1 MDDRETSGITGSG
14 GKCGSMKK
22 PKTKATKSLMD
33 RMQELGQKYGV
44 KVIDMS
50 DRGVRAIG
58 ILGGV
63 RRQDKGSRT
72 PEPNTT
78 KPATPLGE

>member
-1 MDDRETSGITGSG
+1 MVAKLIGSSEVARE
-14 GKCGSMKK
+14 CGSMKK
-22 PKTKATKSLMD
+22 PKTKATKSSLD
-33 RMQELGQKYGV
+33 IAKEIGQKYGV
-44 KVIDMS
+44 TVTDMS

-63 RRQDKGSRT
+63 RRQDKGPRT